1 METKLSKLN
10 QSEADLQ
17 TKLNWAKQETEQ
29 SQYELQQYRSRAQST
44 LQMKDK
50 LIEQLKCEHQRDS
63 GNLPA
68 TQITTESIELENFKT
83 ERAGLLEE
91 IRIQND
97 QLEQIRGY
105 VDKLENVQKEQQIEF
120 QDKLKLVNKNLKSEE
135 QKWMQYENDNK
146 AHVQEMTM
154 VREEMTRLQ
163 KEYANKIHQKYVF
176 AVLKKKF
183 LILLMFFLFF
193 CVEKQN

>member
-1 METKLSKLN
+1 MESKLSKLN
-10 QSEADLQ
+10 QSEADLLS
-17 TKLNWAKQETEQ
+17 KLSWAKQETEQ

-50 LIEQLKCEHQRDS
+50 LIQQLKCDHQMEA
-63 GNLPA
+63 GNRSANVAQL
-68 TQITTESIELENFKT
+68 TTESIELENMKT

-97 QLEQIRGY
+97 QLEQIRRY
-105 VDKLENVQKEQQIEF
+105 VDKLEHVQKEQQNEF

-146 AHVQEMTM
+146 SHVQELTM

-163 KEYANKIHQKYVF
+163 KEYANKIHQK
-176 AVLKKKF
+176 
-183 LILLMFFLFF
+183 
-193 CVEKQN
+193 